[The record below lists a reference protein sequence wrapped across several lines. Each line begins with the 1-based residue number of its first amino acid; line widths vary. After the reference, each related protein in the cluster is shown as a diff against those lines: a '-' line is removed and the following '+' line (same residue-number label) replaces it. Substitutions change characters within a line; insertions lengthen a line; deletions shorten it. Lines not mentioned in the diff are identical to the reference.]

1 MNVLIPTCLLYIPL
15 ITSGLFFLSFGFFT
29 LGHERASESVL
40 LATYLVDATDVM
52 VVMTAAFAHVSL
64 TLIEFGARVLL

>member
-1 MNVLIPTCLLYIPL
+1 MNVLIFTCLLYIPL
-15 ITSGLFFLSFGFFT
+15 ITSGLIFLSFGLYT
-29 LGHERASESVL
+29 RGHERVSDSLL
-40 LATYLVDATDVM
+40 LASYLVDATDVM